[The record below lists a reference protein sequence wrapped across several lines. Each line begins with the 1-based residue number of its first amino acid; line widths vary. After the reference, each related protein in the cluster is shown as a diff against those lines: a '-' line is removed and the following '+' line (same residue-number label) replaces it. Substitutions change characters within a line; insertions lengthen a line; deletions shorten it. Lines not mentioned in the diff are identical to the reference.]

1 MKRRLFLSAL
11 AASGLPAAAVKI
23 ERVELIK
30 VVVRMKPGVV
40 YSENYGPTLDQRLV
54 VFDTYPKFLIKL
66 WSSVGP

>member
-11 AASGLPAAAVKI
+11 AASGLPAASVKI

-40 YSENYGPTLDQRLV
+40 YSEN
-54 VFDTYPKFLIKL
+54 
-66 WSSVGP
+66 